1 MIRLYHI
8 RSTAHPIDD
17 RDKEGS
23 IMKRSKNLALLFLML
38 FAPLVTVAN
47 GIDEIKMKNGDRL
60 SGKIVLKDDATV
72 VIETP
77 YAGAVK
83 IDPKHIDSIAPAS
96 ESEAVA
102 EKAAE
107 KPVEPVKKE
116 EAPAAKPD
124 EAAKAEKPKPAAPP
138 EKAKVPPAA
147 TVKPRI
153 WGQGPFFGLATGWEG
168 NANMGFSYTTGNS
181 RTSTMTTGLRATK
194 NGGKDKL
201 TVYARSLWYNNRN
214 LTNNT
219 TTQNAVWGGA
229 RYDRNIRDMTF
240 IFGSYDFE
248 RDRPRNLYFRSVL
261 GSGLGHRFLK
271 TENTEIDILV
281 GGGWNRTW
289 QAGDNTDTPEALF
302 GNTVKHKLTSRL
314 RFQHAMTFY
323 QNVADINEFRFIFDS
338 SLTADLTKRIG
349 IHFTIGDRFNNDPV
363 GVARRNDFLF
373 TTGIRWNFG
382 KKK

>member
-1 MIRLYHI
+1 
-8 RSTAHPIDD
+8 
-17 RDKEGS
+17 
-23 IMKRSKNLALLFLML
+23 MKRSKNLVSLFLLL
-38 FAPLVTVAN
+38 FAPLVTAAN

-60 SGKIVLKDDATV
+60 SGKIILKDEESV
-72 VIETP
+72 VIETL

-83 IDPKHIDSIAPAS
+83 IDPKHIDSIASISKNSSVEDKAV
-96 ESEAVA
+96 ESTSLPE
-102 EKAAE
+102 
-107 KPVEPVKKE
+107 KKE
-116 EAPAAKPD
+116 EDVKPTTAANAKT
-124 EAAKAEKPKPAAPP
+124 EAPKPAAIP
-138 EKAKVPPAA
+138 EKPKAPPAA

-181 RTSTMTTGLRATK
+181 RTTTMTTGLRAVK
-194 NGGKDKL
+194 NGGDDKL

-229 RYDRNIRDMTF
+229 RYDRNIREMTF
-240 IFGSYDFE
+240 MFGSYDFE

-261 GSGLGHRFLK
+261 GGGLGHRFLK

-302 GNTVKHKLTSRL
+302 GNTLKHKLTERL
-314 RFQHAMTFY
+314 RFQHSMTFY
-323 QNVADINEFRFIFDS
+323 QNITDRNEFRFIFDS
-338 SLTADLTKRIG
+338 SLTADITKRIG

-363 GVARRNDFLF
+363 GTARRNDFLF

-382 KKK
+382 TKK